1 MTAEKHAKGKTPQL
15 VSSLRSDRALKVRS
29 LGGAKWHP
37 SDVYHW
43 MLRLTWPQLTLLF
56 VASFLGFNLLFGWL
70 YSLDPSGMSWS
81 AQVEGRSTFWHA
93 FFFSVH
99 TVATIGYG
107 NNYPISI
114 YANVLVVVEITLGI
128 LFFALVT
135 GIVFARFSRPTA
147 RFLFSEVAVVQP
159 VDGVPTLMFRTANLR
174 HNFIFEARATVSALM
189 DERVEGTVMRRFRD
203 LTLVRGANPVFALT
217 WMIMHPID
225 ESSPLADWRPG
236 GEPPAH
242 SEIVVV
248 LSGTDER
255 SGQSIHGRWAY
266 TPSDVRWDARFVD
279 ILGQADDGTRTI
291 DYRRFHETEDLPAL

>member
-1 MTAEKHAKGKTPQL
+1 MLPPDPPETREVPRLIGDFRTE
-15 VSSLRSDRALKVRS
+15 RALKVRA

-37 SDVYHW
+37 SDVYHSL
-43 MLRLTWPQLTLLF
+43 LRMTWPQLTLVF

-81 AQVEGRSTFWHA
+81 AQVEGKSTFWHA

-114 YANVLVVVEITLGI
+114 YANVLVVIEITLGI

-159 VDGVPTLMFRTANLR
+159 IDGVPTLMFRAANLR
-174 HNFIFEARATVSALM
+174 HNLIFEAHATVSVLLDA
-189 DERVEGTVMRRFRD
+189 EVEGTVMRRFRD

-225 ESSPLADWRPG
+225 ESSPLADWSPDN
-236 GEPPAH
+236 ENTTH
-242 SEIVVV
+242 SEIIVV

-255 SGQSIHGRWAY
+255 TGQTIHARWAY
-266 TPSDVRWDARFVD
+266 APTDVRWNARFVD
-279 ILGQADDGTRTI
+279 ILGQAADGVRTI
-291 DYRRFHETEDLPAL
+291 DYRHFHKTEPVKP